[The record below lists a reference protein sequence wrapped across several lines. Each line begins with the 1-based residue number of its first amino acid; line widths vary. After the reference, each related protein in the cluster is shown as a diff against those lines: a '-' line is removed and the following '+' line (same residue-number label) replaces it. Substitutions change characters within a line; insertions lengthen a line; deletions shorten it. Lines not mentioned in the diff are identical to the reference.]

1 MIPAGTPSNL
11 GELTPPNPGEPTP
24 PNPGGL
30 TLRANPTRKARP
42 RIKPL
47 STYKA
52 DTRVEVP
59 FDQLVVEGYV
69 FSRTINGISLHIHYF
84 LHWHTTCG
92 REIKFDDGSSEIC
105 LQTTARQKTTIVG
118 ARPEGYDA
126 HVKQCKE
133 HTSSFGLVWP
143 KAGIDVMFTVDGGL
157 TWRYGG
163 SASSDE
169 VDTLQALDPDEQY
182 DKIRPH
188 FLRKGNQTGW
198 PTREQF
204 GDGISQ
210 WRHDWDDSVVYS
222 IESALTFD
230 ATAEAQA
237 EALALRE
244 HGKEILAGLTDIAD
258 GKLGDDTQ
266 PARESWLST
275 MKQVEVHSPL
285 FFKNLLKEYKETHG
299 NQIGRLT
306 ARERARNIRGQVES
320 HVSSSTQRL
329 NLQEAMA
336 GVRSPENG
344 NEFSSRR
351 QAQNALDVAMLE
363 AAHARLDRD
372 DNSAD
377 DTVPEIPI
385 ANPPSAET
393 ENDIPLGVTTSV
405 TQTTATAT
413 PPSATGGEGKESLL
427 ADPVL
432 ETSGEHAGP
441 GDIDFSDLPDYTMAP
456 SPVVKVED
464 STPDGREGPSSP
476 NYANATSQT
485 ASEASMKGL
494 LNFTTPDKTIAPDPI
509 TPNTDGQGDA
519 DLELASRR
527 KTGRGKKG
535 SEATA
540 DPVLQSSCDLHI
552 SPPLKDTIG
561 EVRTGLGLG
570 LELPFLED
578 SALDRVAAELRVQA
592 QVEHERRR
600 AEGAAKRAEA
610 EQKALVHP
618 PTVVPGIP
626 PIAPARVPVGF
637 ELTLPEFEAEK
648 ARITE
653 ATAASQAEHAKW
665 QIALAVS
672 RKAELQVLQDALEKQ
687 RGLAEEARYKA
698 DAAKALPVVT
708 KRRAASP
715 IPVAV
720 PTLAHVVPIVCMEV
734 TEDDV
739 EIERRDGSRTTEA
752 AHVAE
757 MKQVA
762 ESTRLQT
769 ALARMYEAQTVA
781 AQVDP
786 SLVAEGSMRGSG
798 EAAFVPSEKSYVP
811 PVLPAVVVSA
821 GIPSAESVQRE
832 RSNQAMRQQLEEMQA
847 AEADAA
853 RRLAESQSRATPRD
867 TAVTYGTD
875 QPMGGAGGNYTE
887 APVHRARGYDYNRD
901 TGRQTREAGVYMM
914 DTELER
920 KVSIMGNAYM
930 GGLVGCNLW
939 TMANAKLNK
948 VKDELHMEAHIRGT
962 GSSFENSTF
971 RNKLIFASMGKSYSG
986 SKGWQEGV
994 ETVKKVYNRNKTTM
1008 LTGTDRLRW
1017 AEPAETPAAA
1027 AGNAMPMNLVRMT
1040 SDYQNILEM
1049 NEFVVAAVNAG
1060 KETQVMSYMSVFLD
1074 NLAEAEKE
1082 CRFCPNAV
1090 IMRQNALTTA
1100 FVNNSCIDPNE
1111 MYKHGMYDTV
1121 GLAGSKM
1128 VSVKDL
1134 KAVQAELDLVR
1145 EAMDT
1150 YPGQCGP
1157 PQDVARE
1164 LRLYR
1169 SHQTNLEGKAYVNH
1183 RNTPYQ
1189 GSVCDHCEQL
1199 RAGTPGISYHHHP
1212 LRCRR
1217 SFGKDCS
1224 EAGQEPEV
1232 LDPQVTFYIRG
1243 NKKGRMKADG
1253 TVTVLR

>member
-1 MIPAGTPSNL
+1 
-11 GELTPPNPGEPTP
+11 
-24 PNPGGL
+24 
-30 TLRANPTRKARP
+30 
-42 RIKPL
+42 
-47 STYKA
+47 
-52 DTRVEVP
+52 
-59 FDQLVVEGYV
+59 
-69 FSRTINGISLHIHYF
+69 
-84 LHWHTTCG
+84 
-92 REIKFDDGSSEIC
+92 
-105 LQTTARQKTTIVG
+105 
-118 ARPEGYDA
+118 
-126 HVKQCKE
+126 
-133 HTSSFGLVWP
+133 
-143 KAGIDVMFTVDGGL
+143 
-157 TWRYGG
+157 
-163 SASSDE
+163 
-169 VDTLQALDPDEQY
+169 
-182 DKIRPH
+182 
-188 FLRKGNQTGW
+188 
-198 PTREQF
+198 
-204 GDGISQ
+204 
-210 WRHDWDDSVVYS
+210 
-222 IESALTFD
+222 
-230 ATAEAQA
+230 
-237 EALALRE
+237 LRE

-275 MKQVEVHSPL
+275 MKQMEVHSPL

-299 NQIGRLT
+299 NQSGRLT

-377 DTVPEIPI
+377 DDRMAIPMVASEDTTAPVPEIPI

-405 TQTTATAT
+405 TQTTATAS
-413 PPSATGGEGKESLL
+413 PPSATGGEGNERLL
-427 ADPVL
+427 AGPVL
-432 ETSGEHAGP
+432 ETSEEHDGP
-441 GDIDFSDLPDYTMAP
+441 VYIDFSNLPDYTMAP

-464 STPDGREGPSSP
+464 STLDGRGGPPSP
-476 NYANATSQT
+476 DHANATSRT
-485 ASEASMKGL
+485 ASEASMMGL
-494 LNFTTPDKTIAPDPI
+494 LNFTTPDKTIAPDPV
-509 TPNTDGQGDA
+509 TPNTDDQEDA
-519 DLELASRR
+519 DHELASRR
-527 KTGRGKKG
+527 KTRRGKKG
-535 SEATA
+535 SEAMVA
-540 DPVLQSSCDLHI
+540 PALHSDCDLHI

-561 EVRTGLGLG
+561 EVRSGLGLG

-578 SALDRVAAELRVQA
+578 STLDRVAADLRVQA

-600 AEGAAKRAEA
+600 AEGAAKRAAA

-626 PIAPARVPVGF
+626 PIAPARAPVGF
-637 ELTLPEFEAEK
+637 ELTPLEFEAEK

-665 QIALAVS
+665 QKALAVS
-672 RKAELQVLQDALEKQ
+672 RKAQLQVLQDALEKQ
-687 RGLAEEARYKA
+687 RGLTEVARYKA
-698 DAAKALPVVT
+698 DTAKALPVVSEH
-708 KRRAASP
+708 RAASP

-757 MKQVA
+757 MRQVA

-769 ALARMYEAQTVA
+769 ALARMYEARTVVA
-781 AQVDP
+781 KVDP
-786 SLVAEGSMRGSG
+786 SLVAEGSMGGSG
-798 EAAFVPSEKSYVP
+798 EAAFVPSEKSYVAP
-811 PVLPAVVVSA
+811 EVPAVVMSA
-821 GIPSAESVQRE
+821 RIPSTASVQRE

-847 AEADAA
+847 AEAEAA
-853 RRLAESQSRATPRD
+853 RRLAESQSRATTRD
-867 TAVTYGTD
+867 TAVTYGID
-875 QPMGGAGGNYTE
+875 QPAGGAEVNYTE
-887 APVHRARGYDYNRD
+887 APALRARGYDYNRD

-1017 AEPAETPAAA
+1017 AEPAESTPAAA

-1049 NEFVVAAVNAG
+1049 NEFVVAAVHAG

-1134 KAVQAELDLVR
+1134 KAVQTELDMVR
-1145 EAMDT
+1145 EAMDN